1 MRHRLAV
8 ILPTFLA
15 IYVACY
21 YTAFL
26 LRCDFVI
33 PPEVWEWFWST
44 LPVVIS
50 LKFLVCM
57 LTGEWRRTFRYAS
70 LTDMQWV
77 VIGATISAAA
87 VFLANLVLFPAILH
101 AIPRSVIVIDWVF
114 SIALSGLLRMGC
126 RLYTESLRPM
136 FLKQSK
142 NPTLIYGTGPE
153 GIGIL
158 RAIQAGEMG
167 FQVVGLIGDGPRKQR
182 AMIAGVPA
190 FSKRSGWTRLAH
202 KTGAKHILVPGSIA
216 GKEIREITSHCAELG
231 VKVHV
236 IPAVQ
241 EIIDGRY
248 KLAIRD
254 VDIADLLRREPAQ
267 LDMGSIREYVT
278 GRRVLVT
285 GAAGSIGSELCRQI
299 LSLSPASLVLVDQS
313 EFGIFQME
321 RELTGLPDVPA
332 SIHWEIADVTD
343 PISIG
348 RIFEEHRPQLVFH
361 AAAYKHVPL
370 MERNPREAVRN
381 NIGGTRTVV
390 DGAVASGVERFVLIS
405 TDKAVCPS
413 SVMGATKFIA
423 EKYVQWASTKS
434 ATQMVTVRFGN
445 VLNSAGSVVPTFRR
459 QIARGGPVTVTHP
472 DMTRFFMTIPEAVQ
486 LVLQAGAVGCS
497 GDVLILEMGEPVKIV
512 DLAKDMIA
520 LSGLKYKEDIDIVFT
535 GIRPGE
541 KLYEELFYPEE
552 EGTKK
557 VHDKIFRSRRDLV
570 HLPQI
575 KADVSRLE
583 AAVQDPRA
591 DVGALLREIVDR
603 HTASQ
608 SIPPVPIRTAA

>member
-15 IYVACY
+15 IYLASY
-21 YTAFL
+21 YTAFV
-26 LRCDFVI
+26 LRCDFDV
-33 PPEVWEWFWST
+33 PPEVLTWFWAT
-44 LPVVIS
+44 LPVVIAV
-50 LKFLVCM
+50 KFLVC
-57 LTGEWRRTFRYAS
+57 LATGEWWRTFRYAS
-70 LTDMQWV
+70 LPDVQWV

-87 VFLANLVLFPAILH
+87 IYLANLTLFPAVLFP
-101 AIPRSVIVIDWVF
+101 IPRSVIVIDWVLT
-114 SIALSGLLRMGC
+114 ITLSGLLRMGC
-126 RLYTESLRPM
+126 RAYTESLRP
-136 FLKQSK
+136 LISRQSK

-158 RAIQAGEMG
+158 RAIHASETG
-167 FQVVGLIGDGPRKQR
+167 FQIVGLIGAGPQQDRSL
-182 AMIAGVPA
+182 IAGVRVY
-190 FSKRSGWTRLAH
+190 SQRLGWPKLAH
-202 KTGAKHILVPGSIA
+202 KTGAKHILVPGSTP

-231 VKVHV
+231 LKIHV
-236 IPAVQ
+236 IPAVE
-241 EIIDGRY
+241 EIIHGRY

-278 GRRVLVT
+278 NRRVLVT

-299 LSLSPASLVLVDQS
+299 LTFAPETLVLVDQS

-321 RELTGLPDVPA
+321 RELAARDLDA
-332 SIHWEIADVTD
+332 ELHLEIADVTD

-348 RIFEEHRPQLVFH
+348 RIFEEHRPHLVFH

-370 MERNPREAVRN
+370 MEKNPREAVRN
-381 NIGGTRTVV
+381 NIGGTRNVV
-390 DGAVASGVERFVLIS
+390 DIAVASGAERFVLIS
-405 TDKAVCPS
+405 TDKAVSPS
-413 SVMGATKFIA
+413 SVMGATKLIA
-423 EKYVQWASTKS
+423 EKYVQWISTRS
-434 ATQMVTVRFGN
+434 NTQMVTVRFGN

-486 LVLQAGAVGCS
+486 LVLQAGAIGRS

-520 LSGLKYKEDIDIVFT
+520 LSGLKYREDIDIVFT

-541 KLYEELFYPEE
+541 KLHEELFYPEE

-557 VHDKIFRSRRDLV
+557 VHDKIYRSSRDLSNLT
-570 HLPQI
+570 HI
-575 KADVSRLE
+575 KTDVARLE
-583 AAVQDPRA
+583 SAVRDANA
-591 DVGALLREIVDR
+591 DAGQLLREIVAS
-603 HTASQ
+603 HTKESA
-608 SIPPVPIRTAA
+608 PAPIRTAA